1 MKNYVRRA
9 FGYARMHKIL
19 TTLFVLLLCFA
30 GYRLFFSSSARTETH
45 YVLGRAVR
53 STLISSVTG
62 SGQVSAS
69 NQFDLKAK
77 VSGDVI
83 YVGARSG
90 MEVKAGTLIAEL
102 NARDAQKAVRDAEAN
117 ELSAELAL
125 QKLQKPA
132 DTLSLLQSEN
142 TLLKA
147 KESKQNA
154 KDALL
159 KAYDDAF
166 TSVSNTF
173 LDLPTYM
180 TGLQDLLYKSTRE
193 LGGTN
198 GIWNIDFYANAVSD
212 FSVHAQ
218 EFKALVNERYTRA
231 RTAYEKNVLDYKEA
245 TRLGS
250 TEATEALLTE
260 TYKTSREV
268 AEVIKSAN
276 NLIQLYKDELST
288 HNLTPATLSDTHL
301 ALLNGYTGGINGH
314 LTSLLAIQNTI
325 QTSKDSLTNAD
336 RSIAESEA
344 SLAKLRSGA
353 DNLDLQSATLTVKER
368 ANALADA
375 KENLG
380 LYFLRAPFDATVGKI
395 GVKKGDP
402 VAPGGVLATLLTKE
416 KFAEL
421 SLNEVD
427 VSKIHLGD
435 KVTLTFDAIEGL
447 TLSGKVSE
455 IEAIGTVSQGV
466 VTYAVKI
473 SFDTDDARIKSGM
486 SVSAS
491 IITGVKPDVLS
502 VPSGAV
508 KSRGGSLYVE
518 VFPSFSESVLSA
530 SPEAFTTGAV
540 SNTLPMQKEVAVGMS
555 NDTATEI
562 VSGLSEHEAII
573 FRTISATKGT
583 TTQAPSLL
591 NAVRG
596 NSGGGGNAGFRALR

>member
-1 MKNYVRRA
+1 MNTFFRRA
-9 FGYARMHKIL
+9 FGYARIHKIL
-19 TTLFVLLLCFA
+19 TTLLVLLLCFA
-30 GYRLFFSSSARTETH
+30 GYRLFFSSSVSTEAH
-45 YVLGRAVR
+45 YVLGRVQR
-53 STLISSVTG
+53 TTLISSVTG

-77 VSGDVI
+77 ASGDVM

-132 DTLSLLQSEN
+132 DSLSLLQSEN
-142 TLLKA
+142 TALKA
-147 KESKQNA
+147 KEAKQNA
-154 KDALL
+154 KDALT

-166 TSVSNTF
+166 TSISNTF
-173 LDLPTYM
+173 LDLPTFM

-212 FSVHAQ
+212 FSTHAQ
-218 EFKALVNERYTRA
+218 EFKVLVNEKYARA
-231 RTAYEKNVLDYKEA
+231 RTAYEKNMLDYKEA

-250 TEATEALLTE
+250 TEATEALLAE
-260 TYKTSREV
+260 TYETSREI

-301 ALLNGYTGGINGH
+301 SLLNGYTGGINGH

-325 QTSKDSLTNAD
+325 QISKDSLTNAD

-353 DNLDLQSATLTVKER
+353 DDLDLQSAMLTVKER

-380 LYFLRAPFDATVGKI
+380 LYFLRAPFDATVGKVS
-395 GVKKGDP
+395 VKKGDP
-402 VAPGGVLATLLTKE
+402 AATGGVLATLLTKE

-435 KVTLTFDAIEGL
+435 KVTLTFDAVDGL
-447 TLSGKVSE
+447 SLSGKVSE

-491 IITGVKPDVLS
+491 IITSVKPDVLS

-508 KSRGGSLYVE
+508 KSRGGSSYVE
-518 VFPSFSESVLSA
+518 VLPSFSEGVLSA
-530 SPEAFTTGAV
+530 SPEAFTTGIV
-540 SNTLPMQKEVAVGMS
+540 SNTLPTQRGVEVGMS

-562 VSGLSEHEAII
+562 VSGLSENEAII
-573 FRTISATKGT
+573 FRTISATKGA

-596 NSGGGGNAGFRALR
+596 NGGGGGNAGFRALR